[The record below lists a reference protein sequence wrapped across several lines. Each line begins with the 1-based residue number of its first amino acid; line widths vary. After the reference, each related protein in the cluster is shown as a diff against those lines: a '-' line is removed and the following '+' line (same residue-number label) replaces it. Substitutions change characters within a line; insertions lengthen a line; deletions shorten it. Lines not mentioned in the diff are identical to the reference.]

1 MTSTTEEF
9 DRNNIKN
16 YTSKDNDYFRIYMK
30 ERHQT
35 VNCKKVNCDVCGK
48 LVMYGTMARHKKS
61 LKCMNSSENY
71 KLSVE
76 ERLRKLETLMK
87 QFNISDGINNLD

>member
-30 ERHQT
+30 DRYQT
-35 VNCKKVNCDVCGK
+35 VNCKKVNCNVCGK
-48 LVMYGTMARHKKS
+48 MVMYGTMARHKKS
-61 LKCMNSSENY
+61 IKCMNSAQGY

-76 ERLRKLETLMK
+76 ERLLKLETIMK
-87 QFNISDGINNLD
+87 TFDMNNLD